1 MLVLLPPSESKQGR
15 RRGRPA
21 DPQALS
27 FPELADTRKR
37 VVEALR
43 VVSLSPHAPALL
55 GVSPNLLDDIA
66 RNLVLDSAPATPAA
80 EVYTGVLYDALALAT
95 LDTAGRRRANRWVVV
110 VSALYGAVRPT
121 DRIAPYRLAMGV
133 SLPGVGPLAALWRPE
148 LSRVLP
154 DLAGR
159 GVVVDCRSAP
169 YAAAWPPGGGL
180 ARRWVQVRVPGASH
194 FAKHT
199 RGLVARHL
207 CLEGDAPR
215 SAPALAEVV
224 GRGFDVTLHE
234 PVRPG
239 APWVL
244 DVEPP
249 MPAIHPAAR

>member
-21 DPQALS
+21 DGQALS

-37 VVEALR
+37 VAEALR
-43 VVSLSPHAPALL
+43 EVSLCPDAPALL

-66 RNLVLDSAPATPAA
+66 RNLVLDRAPATPAA
-80 EVYTGVLYDALALAT
+80 EVYTGVLYSALDLASLDAPA
-95 LDTAGRRRANRWVVV
+95 RRRANRWLVV

-154 DLAGR
+154 DVAGR
-159 GVVVDCRSAP
+159 GVVLDCRSAP
-169 YAAAWPPGGGL
+169 YAAAWPPGGDL
-180 ARRWVQVRVPGASH
+180 ARRWVRVRVNGASH
-194 FAKHT
+194 LAKHT
-199 RGLVARHL
+199 RGLVTRHL

-224 GRGFDVTLHE
+224 GRGFDVALRG
-234 PVRPG
+234 PARPG

-249 MPAIHPAAR
+249 VPAVRRAAR